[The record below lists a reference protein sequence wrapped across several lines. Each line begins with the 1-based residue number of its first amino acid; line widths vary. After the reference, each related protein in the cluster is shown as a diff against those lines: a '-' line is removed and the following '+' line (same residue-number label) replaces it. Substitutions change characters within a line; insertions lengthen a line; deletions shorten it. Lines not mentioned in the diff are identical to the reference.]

1 MLLINFWQQLPFIL
15 TVYND
20 IWVIRMFRNCLT
32 LTDCPSPLE
41 FSNRSQL
48 QSVDRSKFSQERLA
62 LKIMVLPILSLL
74 YVSAYIKYNI
84 SVKGIFQTMKKDI
97 RKKRLLKKQ
106 KKFFLSLKLVK
117 LKYLLNQPT
126 KRP

>member
-1 MLLINFWQQLPFIL
+1 MLLINFWQPLPFIL

-97 RKKRLLKKQ
+97 RKKGC
-106 KKFFLSLKLVK
+106 
-117 LKYLLNQPT
+117 
-126 KRP
+126 